1 MKILA
6 VDDGIVAGQHTSIL
20 LRRYPGLPHVLHLF
34 GQHLPRDDHGE
45 CSATRHTDQDTGLWA
60 TAHASYAASTL
71 PHVFILINKASLRTT
86 DLPMERN
93 KAFRPEYEPFRYTDT
108 IRPDQGKIYGP
119 VSFLNSTQA
128 HFIAQHMEQPEA
140 QASTCEHCYK
150 WTARNNRKGRHALL
164 SSRYD
169 KTSRGMPP
177 PTNGIKQVVKGIWRM
192 FTFFPVWSVN
202 ASLLY
207 ASSTH

>member
-1 MKILA
+1 MMKVVLASSEANHSRCRTSLSIQLGIPNGIPVSGQQLIL
-6 VDDGIVAGQHTSIL
+6 HTL
-20 LRRYPGLPHVLHLF
+20 LQLF
-34 GQHLPRDDHGE
+34 PD
-45 CSATRHTDQDTGLWA
+45 
-60 TAHASYAASTL
+60 
-71 PHVFILINKASLRTT
+71 VFNPINNASLRTT

-140 QASTCEHCYK
+140 QVSTCEHCYK

-169 KTSRGMPP
+169 KISRGMPP
-177 PTNGIKQVVKGIWRM
+177 PTNGFKQVVKGIWRM
-192 FTFFPVWSVN
+192 FTFFPVWSVHT
-202 ASLLY
+202 AMLRDSPVR
-207 ASSTH
+207 